1 MNNIRIDIII
11 PNDEKMDEFIS
22 LCSYLEANI
31 VDENHSKNGG
41 TLNYSNLTYYSD
53 ILLVAY
59 KEDIPVAFNSL
70 VFHKKDL
77 LYCNQYVVKK
87 EFQNKGI
94 GKRIMESAMKIV
106 DELNVDFSAHV
117 KDYNIASQKVFTSLG
132 FKKVGYLSEV
142 DNYYYFRERKRNIRG
157 KDLQEEEKN
166 KLFIYKNRILNL
178 INL

>member
-1 MNNIRIDIII
+1 MDNIRIDIIIPNEI

-59 KEDIPVAFNSL
+59 KENIPVAFNSL

-142 DNYYYFRERKRNIRG
+142 DNYYYFRERKKRHMWEKFTGRG
-157 KDLQEEEKN
+157 KK
-166 KLFIYKNRILNL
+166 
-178 INL
+178 